1 MNYKNVSGKFLEA
14 LYCELKEM
22 LQLETLRL
30 GPDEEGLWDHTYGD
44 AYEWALGE
52 IDGRFVSAHDQSE
65 AEDILSDYASL
76 VNSEF
81 FKLGCR
87 AVLSYVFVEHLEMI
101 DIIRAHLQC
110 PKTLDKLL
118 NRVKQEDLM
127 PEKDTAVP
135 LDRCADLSSDLVRRR
150 KALGMT
156 QQELADKTGVG
167 RTTVTMWETGAGNPR
182 IQVLPAL
189 ARALQCTVD
198 ELLGAEVSKE

>member
-1 MNYKNVSGKFLEA
+1 MNHEEVSGKFLEA
-14 LYCELKEM
+14 LYCELHEM
-22 LQLETLRL
+22 MEFRET
-30 GPDEEGLWDHTYGD
+30 EFWHCTYGD
-44 AYEWALGE
+44 AYQWALDQ
-52 IDGRFVSAHDQSE
+52 IDRRFQSSHDQSE
-65 AEDILSDYASL
+65 AEDILSDYATM
-76 VNSEF
+76 VDAEF

-87 AVLSYVFVEHLEMI
+87 AVLSYVFVEHPEMI
-101 DIIRAHLQC
+101 DIIRAYLQS

-118 NRVKQEDLM
+118 NHAKREDFV

-167 RTTVTMWETGAGNPR
+167 RTRESGAGNPR

-189 ARALQCTVD
+189 VRALQCTVD

>member
-1 MNYKNVSGKFLEA
+1 MNHEKVSGKFLEA
-14 LYCELKEM
+14 LYCELHEM
-22 LQLETLRL
+22 MEFRETEFWHR
-30 GPDEEGLWDHTYGD
+30 TYRD
-44 AYEWALGE
+44 AYQWALDQ
-52 IDGRFVSAHDQSE
+52 IDKRFQSSHDQSE
-65 AEDILSDYASL
+65 AEDILSDYATM
-76 VNSEF
+76 VDSEF

-87 AVLSYVFVEHLEMI
+87 TVLSFVFVEHPEMI
-101 DIIRAHLQC
+101 DIICAHLQC
-110 PKTLDKLL
+110 SKTLDKLL
-118 NRVKQEDLM
+118 NRVKREDFA
-127 PEKDTAVP
+127 PEKDTTVP
-135 LDRCADLSSDLVRRR
+135 LERCADLSSDLVRRR

>member
-1 MNYKNVSGKFLEA
+1 MNHEKVSGKFLEA
-14 LYCELKEM
+14 LYCELEVKMKCDELEM
-22 LQLETLRL
+22 EI
-30 GPDEEGLWDHTYGD
+30 WDLTRRD
-44 AYEWALGE
+44 AWAYDQ
-52 IDGRFVSAHDQSE
+52 IDHRFRSSHDQSE
-65 AEDILSDYASL
+65 AEDILSDYSTMME
-76 VNSEF
+76 SGF

-87 AVLSYVFVEHLEMI
+87 AVLSYVFVEHPEMI

>member
-1 MNYKNVSGKFLEA
+1 MNHEKVSGKFLEA
-14 LYCELKEM
+14 LYCELDEM
-22 LQLETLRL
+22 IEFRET
-30 GPDEEGLWDHTYGD
+30 ELWHRTGRD
-44 AYEWALGE
+44 AYRWALDQ
-52 IDGRFVSAHDQSE
+52 IDRRFQSSHDQSE
-65 AEDILSDYASL
+65 AEDILSDYAGL
-76 VNSEF
+76 VDSEF

-87 AVLSYVFVEHLEMI
+87 TVLSFVFVEHPEMI

-110 PKTLDKLL
+110 PATLDNLL
-118 NRVKQEDLM
+118 DHQRRRYAT
-127 PEKDTAVP
+127 PEEDTAAP
-135 LDRCADLSSDLVRRR
+135 LNRCADLSSDLVRRR

-198 ELLGAEVSKE
+198 ELLGAEAFKE

>member
-1 MNYKNVSGKFLEA
+1 MNHEKVSGKFLEA
-14 LYCELKEM
+14 LYCELEVKMKCDELEM
-22 LQLETLRL
+22 EI
-30 GPDEEGLWDHTYGD
+30 WDLTRRD
-44 AYEWALGE
+44 ACQWAYDQ
-52 IDGRFVSAHDQSE
+52 IDHRFRSSHDQSE
-65 AEDILSDYASL
+65 AEDILSDYSTMME
-76 VNSEF
+76 SGF

-87 AVLSYVFVEHLEMI
+87 AVLSYVFVEHPEMI

-110 PKTLDKLL
+110 PATLDNLLDHQRRRYATPEEDTAAPL
-118 NRVKQEDLM
+118 NRCV
-127 PEKDTAVP
+127 
-135 LDRCADLSSDLVRRR
+135 DLSSDLVRRR

-189 ARALQCTVD
+189 ARALRCTVD

>member
-1 MNYKNVSGKFLEA
+1 MNHEEVSGKLLEA
-14 LYCELKEM
+14 LYCELHEM
-22 LQLETLRL
+22 MEFRET
-30 GPDEEGLWDHTYGD
+30 EFWHCTYGD
-44 AYEWALGE
+44 AYQWALDQ
-52 IDGRFVSAHDQSE
+52 IDRRFQSSHDQSE
-65 AEDILSDYASL
+65 AEDILSDYATM
-76 VNSEF
+76 VDAEF

-87 AVLSYVFVEHLEMI
+87 AVLSYVFVEHPEMI
-101 DIIRAHLQC
+101 DIIRAYLQS

-118 NRVKQEDLM
+118 NHAKREDFV
-127 PEKDTAVP
+127 PEKDTAAP

>member
-1 MNYKNVSGKFLEA
+1 
-14 LYCELKEM
+14 
-22 LQLETLRL
+22 
-30 GPDEEGLWDHTYGD
+30 
-44 AYEWALGE
+44 
-52 IDGRFVSAHDQSE
+52 
-65 AEDILSDYASL
+65 
-76 VNSEF
+76 
-81 FKLGCR
+81 
-87 AVLSYVFVEHLEMI
+87 MI
-101 DIIRAHLQC
+101 DIIRAYLQC

-127 PEKDTAVP
+127 PEKDIAVP

-198 ELLGAEVSKE
+198 ELLGAEDSKE

>member
-1 MNYKNVSGKFLEA
+1 MNHEKVSGKFLEA
-14 LYCELKEM
+14 LYCELDEM
-22 LQLETLRL
+22 MEFRETEFWHRT
-30 GPDEEGLWDHTYGD
+30 GRD
-44 AYEWALGE
+44 AYRWALDQ
-52 IDGRFVSAHDQSE
+52 IDRRFQSSHDQSE

-76 VNSEF
+76 VDAEF

-87 AVLSYVFVEHLEMI
+87 TVLSFVFVEHPEMI